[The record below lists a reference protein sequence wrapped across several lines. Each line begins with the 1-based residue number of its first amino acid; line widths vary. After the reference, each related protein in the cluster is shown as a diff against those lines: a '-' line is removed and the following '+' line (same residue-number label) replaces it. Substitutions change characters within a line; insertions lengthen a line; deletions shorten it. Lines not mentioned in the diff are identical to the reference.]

1 MNYKSTTKTDG
12 SLYTKDE
19 LCKYFLHLFSLQGKK
34 KSSQGSSK
42 LTFDE
47 FSYGDI

>member
-34 KSSQGSSK
+34 KGVRDQAKYS
-42 LTFDE
+42 FDE
-47 FSYGDI
+47 LSNGDI